1 MCCIVILETIA
12 NTMSF
17 TYETTSSTKVPDSET
32 TGSPISETTSSL
44 INITAETKSSIT
56 LSGDMSSTMNSTIDG
71 MSFIMIYTSTIIH
84 FVSNILANS
93 VSSVTYVI
101 IIYLS

>member
-1 MCCIVILETIA
+1 MNLVECPDVTQISVTT
-12 NTMSF
+12 TMS
-17 TYETTSSTKVPDSET
+17 TSSTKVPHSEPT
-32 TGSPISETTSSL
+32 SSPTSKTTSSL

-56 LSGDMSSTMNSTIDG
+56 LSGDMSSTMSSTVNG